1 MVEWLGHVLAA
12 VPGWLYLP
20 VLIIVILI
28 ALVWWI
34 GDITVF
40 GKWPFASRADLG
52 EKKHDKK

>member
-20 VLIIVILI
+20 VLIIFILI
-28 ALVWWI
+28 GVVWWL

-40 GKWPFASRADLG
+40 SDWPFATRTDLG